1 MPASLTIIA
10 GVTVAATPERV
21 WELALDWPRQREWIW
36 ATRTEGGS
44 GAGATVTAW
53 TGVGPVGFTD
63 TMVITEWDPP
73 RRCVVTHTG
82 SLVRGSAMFEVLP
95 RGDRSEF
102 RWTERI
108 VLTPPLPD
116 PLARL
121 AAPVIAPVARAG
133 LGYSLLRFARLVEPG
148 RRADRGL
155 VARVRMGAARG
166 DS

>member
-21 WELALDWPRQREWIW
+21 WELALDWHRQREWIW

-44 GAGATVTAW
+44 GVGATVTAW

-73 RRCVVTHTG
+73 RRCVVRHAG
-82 SLVRGSAMFEVLP
+82 KLVRGTAMFEVFP
-95 RGDRSEF
+95 RGARAEF

-108 VLTPPLPD
+108 VLTPPLPA

-121 AAPVIAPVARAG
+121 AVPVIAQVARAG
-133 LGYSLLRFARLVEPG
+133 LGSSLLRFAWLVEPG
-148 RRADRGL
+148 RRADRSL
-155 VARVRMGAARG
+155 VARVRMAGARR